1 VNEVKLLSLVIPV
14 FNEKESLEPLLNEI
28 DEVARALPNLSY
40 EVVLVDDGSRDGSW
54 EVIAALAA
62 KNPAVRGLRFQR
74 NFGKAAAL
82 NAGFR
87 NASGDIVMTLDADL
101 QDDPHEI
108 PEFLKKLDEGFDLVS
123 GYKLKRNDP
132 IYKVFP
138 SRVFNWLVSNVTGV
152 KLHDH
157 NCGFKAYR
165 SAVTKDV
172 RLYGELHRYVPVLAA
187 SKGYKVGER
196 VVNHRARKFGCSKF
210 GFSRYLK
217 GFLDLMQVKFTTL
230 YGWRP
235 MHFFGTLGFLA
246 FLSAFGS
253 MVLAIILSATMSSTW
268 IGTLVSLGSSFTLAM
283 VGSQAFFSGFLAEAA
298 LNTRH
303 GDPFIISE
311 KTP

>member
-1 VNEVKLLSLVIPV
+1 VNEAKTLSLVIPV
-14 FNEKESLEPLLNEI
+14 FNEKESLEPLLAEI
-28 DEVARALPNLSY
+28 EEVARALPDRTV
-40 EVVLVDDGSRDGSW
+40 ETIFVDDGSRDGSW
-54 EVIAALAA
+54 DVIAALAA
-62 KNPAVRGLRFQR
+62 KNPRVRGLRFQR

-87 NASGDIVMTLDADL
+87 NATGDIVMTLDADL

-123 GYKLKRNDP
+123 GYKQKRNDP
-132 IYKVFP
+132 IYKVLP
-138 SRVFNWLVSNVTGV
+138 SRIFNWMVSTVTGV

-165 SAVTKDV
+165 SPVTKDV

-196 VVNHRARKFGCSKF
+196 VVNHRARKYGSSKF
-210 GFSRYLK
+210 GFERYLK
-217 GFLDLMQVKFTTL
+217 GFLDLMQVKFTTR

-235 MHFFGTLGFLA
+235 MHFFGTLGFFAYLTG
-246 FLSAFGS
+246 FGM
-253 MVLAIILSATMSSTW
+253 MVLAIVLAATVSSTW
-268 IGTLVSLGSSFTLAM
+268 FGTLAALGASFTLAM
-283 VGSQAFFSGFLAEAA
+283 IGSQALFSGFRAEAA

-303 GDPFIISE
+303 GDPFIISG

>member
-1 VNEVKLLSLVIPV
+1 VNEAKVLSLVIPV

-28 DEVARALPNLSY
+28 HEVAKLLPERRV
-40 EVVLVDDGSRDGSW
+40 EVVFVDDGSRDGSW
-54 EVIAALAA
+54 DVIAALAA
-62 KNPAVRGLRFQR
+62 NTPNVRGLRFQR

-87 NASGDIVMTLDADL
+87 NTTGDVVMTLDADL

-123 GYKLKRNDP
+123 GYKQKRNDP

-138 SRVFNWLVSNVTGV
+138 SRVFNWLVSTVTGV

-196 VVNHRARKFGCSKF
+196 VVNHRARKFGSSKF
-210 GFSRYLK
+210 GFERYLK
-217 GFLDLMQVKFTTL
+217 GFLDLMQVKFTTR

-235 MHFFGTLGFLA
+235 MHFFGTLGFAA
-246 FLSAFGS
+246 FLISFGA
-253 MVLAIILSATMSSTW
+253 MAIALILSIAMSSAW
-268 IGTLVSLGSSFTLAM
+268 IGTLIALGTSLTLAII
-283 VGSQAFFSGFLAEAA
+283 GSQAFFSGFQAEAA
-298 LNTRH
+298 LRSRTD
-303 GDPFIISE
+303 DPFIISE
-311 KTP
+311 KT